1 MGSKCAQRKIG
12 VILAFFLGIYY
23 IRLQDIRDSL
33 TQIFNFFLSIL
44 MYLVELSISMHT
56 KFIVL

>member
-33 TQIFNFFLSIL
+33 TQILNFFLSIL

-56 KFIVL
+56 KSIVL